1 MKAGSVFKVKEP
13 PTEPAFGIEIPYT
26 FAELA

>member
-1 MKAGSVFKVKEP
+1 MKVGSVFKVKEP
-13 PTEPAFGIEIPYT
+13 PTEPAFEIEIPYT